1 MGFFNKLKSAL
12 GYSDSEYDEDDE
24 LDGFNPAHRTP
35 YVNPFKKDETMPDL
49 SDLEQPAEAAPTAVA
64 EVKSAP
70 VAEVEEKLPDGVF
83 DGIITIINGN
93 LPEFVRDC
101 IDIEKERKAVSVAMG
116 PKFRDYVLNLRRTS
130 LEEART
136 QWIDERNALTGKL
149 AQSNQRADEAV
160 RKASEIKDR
169 LMSEERQR
177 RAIVERSHD
186 LEARIAD
193 LEAQHEQEQ
202 LQNKGLLNKIKVMQL
217 QVTDSQKDAEEITRL
232 NKLINDQRTRLAK
245 IVDLEAQIAELNAE
259 NDSLK
264 RQLDEMQQ
272 SAEAQEIADEY
283 KSKMEVA
290 NALINELRSTAAAKE
305 QEAKALSEKL
315 VVATNEIT
323 GLQDDLKAA
332 LEELEIA
339 AEIQEKIEQF
349 EVIKERKDAEIRN
362 LRNQLAQ
369 SKDADVAAAS
379 ANSALA
385 QSRSECDALKAQLAE
400 LQKKVAEQA
409 EVSRAHDVDT
419 ANQIDRLKTT
429 ADKAEKAR
437 KAMSGELDEAR
448 ARVDELTATLNRYKA
463 DNMSFD
469 VQVKNLKAN
478 IKDRDAEIGELRRM
492 LDAKGV
498 EVGEIDI
505 TPFNADE
512 IGDEDASVVS
522 AIDDIDNIDWLMPS
536 PPSEPEEKP
545 AEEPE
550 REERRQPSNEIGAA
564 QMSLFDD

>member
-1 MGFFNKLKSAL
+1 
-12 GYSDSEYDEDDE
+12 
-24 LDGFNPAHRTP
+24 
-35 YVNPFKKDETMPDL
+35 MPDL
-49 SDLEQPAEAAPTAVA
+49 SGLEQPAEQPSTAVA
-64 EVKSAP
+64 EVKAAP
-70 VAEVEEKLPDGVF
+70 VAEVEEQLPDGVF

-160 RKASEIKDR
+160 RKATEIKDR

-217 QVTDSQKDAEEITRL
+217 QVSDSQKDAEEITRL

-245 IVDLEAQIAELNAE
+245 ITELEAHIAELNTE
-259 NDSLK
+259 NDALK
-264 RQLDEMQQ
+264 HKLDEMQQ
-272 SAEAQEIADEY
+272 LPDAEAIVNEY
-283 KSKMEVA
+283 KGKMEVA
-290 NALINELRSTAAAKE
+290 NALINDLRSTAAAKE

-315 VVATNEIT
+315 IVATNEIT

-332 LEELEIA
+332 QDELEIA

-349 EVIKERKDAEIRN
+349 EVIKERKDAEIRD
-362 LRNQLAQ
+362 LRQQLAKSQ
-369 SKDADVAAAS
+369 ASDSAVAS
-379 ANSALA
+379 ATSALA
-385 QSRSECDALKAQLAE
+385 QSRNECAALEAQVAE
-400 LQKKVAEQA
+400 LRKKVSEQA
-409 EVSRAHDVDT
+409 EVNRAHDVDT
-419 ANQIDRLKTT
+419 ANRIDRLK
-429 ADKAEKAR
+429 ASVAKAEKAR
-437 KAMSGELDEAR
+437 NEMS
-448 ARVDELTATLNRYKA
+448 DELNEALRRADEMTEMLNRYKA

-498 EVGEIDI
+498 EVGDMDI
-505 TPFNADE
+505 TPFDAAD
-512 IGDEDASVVS
+512 INTEDVAVVS

-545 AEEPE
+545 EEQPE
-550 REERRQPSNEIGAA
+550 REERRQPAHDIGAA
-564 QMSLFDD
+564 QMSLFGD